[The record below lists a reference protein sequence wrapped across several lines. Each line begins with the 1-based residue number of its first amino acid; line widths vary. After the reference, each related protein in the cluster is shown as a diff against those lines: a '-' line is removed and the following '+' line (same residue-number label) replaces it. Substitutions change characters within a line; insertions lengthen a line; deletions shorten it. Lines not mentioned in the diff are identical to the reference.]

1 MMVAGA
7 IWIWIAVTAARRSGA
22 TVACGLSGSTIDDR
36 RNFGG
41 NQGGGMAA
49 VDIQSQ
55 EEPSAQTVSAVLDAA
70 AERIAAAGVENA
82 RADAEAL
89 VADALG
95 MKPEELSVDSAGE
108 IPPEVAERDRGAG
121 ARRVDREPMAYIL
134 GHAPFRGLEI
144 AVDARV
150 LWPRRETE
158 LLVEVGAELP
168 EGARVHE
175 VGTGSGAIALALINE
190 RPDLRVTASDL
201 SPEAAEAARENAER
215 LGLELEVTVGEGLPD
230 SLLGEGVDLVIAN
243 LPYVTDS
250 TIFERSP
257 EIQREPR
264 IAVTGDC
271 GEDGLGVIRGLIEET
286 PSGWRLALEHDT
298 HHGPAMRELLRDA
311 TTLQDYEGDERVTVG
326 FAP

>member
-1 MMVAGA
+1 
-7 IWIWIAVTAARRSGA
+7 
-22 TVACGLSGSTIDDR
+22 
-36 RNFGG
+36 
-41 NQGGGMAA
+41 MAA

-55 EEPSAQTVSAVLDAA
+55 EGPSARTVGAVLDGA

-82 RADAEAL
+82 RADAEVL
-89 VADALG
+89 VADAMG
-95 MKPEELSVDSAGE
+95 VKPEELNVESAGE
-108 IPPEVAERDRGAG
+108 IDAEVAAAIE
-121 ARRVDREPMAYIL
+121 ARVLRRIDREPMAYIL
-134 GHAPFRGLEI
+134 GRAPFRGLEI
-144 AVDARV
+144 MVDERV

-158 LLVEVGAELP
+158 LLVEVGVELP

-175 VGTGSGAIALALINE
+175 VGTGSGAIALALMSE

-201 SPEAAEAARENAER
+201 SPEAVEAARENAER
-215 LGLELEVTVGEGLPD
+215 LGLDFDVSVGIGLPD
-230 SLLGEGVDLVIAN
+230 GLEGVDLVIAN

-264 IAVTGDC
+264 VAVTGDC
-271 GEDGLGVIRGLIEET
+271 GEDGLGVIRGLISET
-286 PSGWRLALEHDT
+286 PSGWRLAMEHDT